1 MTRQN
6 QAFRPWGACLPQP
19 GSRAT
24 PIVDCVWEVV
34 RLTQKPTVKPH
45 AARGTHTSGKEDYNP
60 KWRLGQGGILALN
73 VEEVP
78 SNLQSGSEFPATYY
92 FRLPP
97 EGPTLAPERPKPDGF
112 WRSLDGFWVEHPE
125 VKPPLGHLTEP
136 GSTEVEGPEPL
147 ASFRLSSEAF
157 PSERTSSSS
166 EPLPLA
172 TLSQIQRKVN
182 RVTQFF
188 KVPSLKS
195 CHLWECPLLL
205 RILAYMWGS
214 TLYIP

>member
-45 AARGTHTSGKEDYNP
+45 AARGTHTSGKGDYNL
-60 KWRLGQGGILALN
+60 KWGLGQGGILALN
-73 VEEVP
+73 VEGVP
-78 SNLQSGSEFPATYY
+78 SNLPSGSEFPATYY

-136 GSTEVEGPEPL
+136 GSTEVEGRNRSP
-147 ASFRLSSEAF
+147 ASGCLRR
-157 PSERTSSSS
+157 PSPRRE
-166 EPLPLA
+166 LPA
-172 TLSQIQRKVN
+172 PRN
-182 RVTQFF
+182 PF
-188 KVPSLKS
+188 
-195 CHLWECPLLL
+195 HLLL
-205 RILAYMWGS
+205 YHKSRGKSIG
-214 TLYIP
+214 